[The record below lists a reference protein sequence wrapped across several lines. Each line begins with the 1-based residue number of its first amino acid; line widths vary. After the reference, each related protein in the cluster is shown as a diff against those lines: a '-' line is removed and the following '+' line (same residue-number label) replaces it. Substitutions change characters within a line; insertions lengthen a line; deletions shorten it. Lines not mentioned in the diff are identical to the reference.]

1 MDFAFD
7 AKTEQLRER
16 LLEFMDSHVYP
27 AEPVF
32 RDQLEARENPWA
44 SVPVVEDL

>member
-1 MDFAFD
+1 MDFEFD
-7 AKTEQLRER
+7 AKTIELRDR

-32 RDQLEARENPWA
+32 AE
-44 SVPVVEDL
+44 